1 VGVNGQELSEATK
14 AIVPEL
20 AEAIR
25 QEKGQVDVN
34 VLLRVVV
41 EKAHDPEGIV
51 QYSEQILRVAERY
64 EDHRLKT
71 WQQRAQAVIDVKSKD
86 PDEIEKRQNN
96 QVRRGLKITVGA
108 CAVLGCGGA
117 VVGAIVGAGIVV
129 TGMLA
134 TIGAISLAML
144 TPLASGESVSSN
156 DTVRILEAVKNVFH
170 SREEGKGKSEGRNQ
184 RRTR

>member
-1 VGVNGQELSEATK
+1 M
-14 AIVPEL
+14 
-20 AEAIR
+20 
-25 QEKGQVDVN
+25 
-34 VLLRVVV
+34 
-41 EKAHDPEGIV
+41 
-51 QYSEQILRVAERY
+51 

-184 RRTR
+184 RRTK